1 MFNGH
6 KKQKRIGKNASG
18 SEAGLGLVDTRE
30 RTGTAKNG
38 AEAIIIV
45 LCNKIGRLSVAR
57 QQWKGALLSLLLFCL
72 VAPVSGRANEVIDR
86 QGTRFSDYPE
96 GAIVI
101 DTSERKLYYM
111 LKDGKALLY
120 RVAVGKPHMQ
130 WFGRTFVTMK
140 RKNPGW
146 RPTPRMRR
154 MGYPAYVPPGPKN
167 PLGVRAI
174 YLGWSEYRIHG
185 TTSPGSIG
193 RAASSGCIRM
203 LNKDVVDLFERVHIG
218 APVDVIR

>member
-1 MFNGH
+1 MIGI
-6 KKQKRIGKNASG
+6 KQMIRHGKQMMGQRQMNSSIRFCALRG
-18 SEAGLGLVDTRE
+18 LLGL
-30 RTGTAKNG
+30 
-38 AEAIIIV
+38 
-45 LCNKIGRLSVAR
+45 C
-57 QQWKGALLSLLLFCL
+57 LSLLLL
-72 VAPVSGRANEVIDR
+72 QSTPLSAKPKKINGTRDVIDR
-86 QGTRFSDYPE
+86 VGTRFSAYPQ
-96 GAIVI
+96 GAIVV

-111 LKDGKALLY
+111 LADGKAIRY

-146 RPTPRMRR
+146 TPTPRMRR
-154 MGYPAYVPPGPKN
+154 EGAPAYVPPGPKN

-185 TTSPGSIG
+185 TISPRSIG

-203 LNKDVVDLFERVHIG
+203 LNRDVVDLFKRVHIG

>member
-1 MFNGH
+1 MLTL
-6 KKQKRIGKNASG
+6 ISAEVNAK
-18 SEAGLGLVDTRE
+18 V
-30 RTGTAKNG
+30 
-38 AEAIIIV
+38 
-45 LCNKIGRLSVAR
+45 
-57 QQWKGALLSLLLFCL
+57 
-72 VAPVSGRANEVIDR
+72 VIDR
-86 QGTRFSDYPE
+86 SNTRFKDHPI

-111 LKDGKALLY
+111 MEDGKALRY
-120 RVAVGKPHMQ
+120 RVAVGKPKMQ
-130 WFGRTFVTMK
+130 WFGRTFVTLK

-146 RPTPRMRR
+146 TPTPRMRR

-185 TTSPGSIG
+185 TTSPRSIG

-203 LNKDVVDLFERVHIG
+203 LNKDVVDLFKRVHIG